1 MKIEGKIV
9 EIFDTQQ
16 VSDNFKKRSFV
27 VEYVEN
33 PQNTQYTE
41 SLLFELI
48 QERCSILDDFSKGQE
63 VEVNFNLKGRKWTT
77 RENETRYFNSLQ
89 AWKIEEVGST
99 SRPSS
104 KSKADVDLDDDDLP
118 F

>member
-1 MKIEGKIV
+1 MKIEGKII

-16 VSDNFKKRSFV
+16 ISDSFKKRAFV

-33 PQNTQYTE
+33 PQNTYTE
-41 SLLFELI
+41 SLMFELV
-48 QERCSILDDFSKGQE
+48 QEKCSLLDDFSKGQE
-63 VEVNFNLKGRKWTT
+63 VEVNFNLRGRKWTT

-89 AWKIEEVGST
+89 AWKIEEISST
-99 SRPSS
+99 SKSS
-104 KSKADVDLDDDDLP
+104 ANSVASEVIDDDDLP

>member
-16 VSDNFKKRSFV
+16 VSDSFKKRSFV

-41 SLLFELI
+41 SLMFELI
-48 QERCSILDDFSKGQE
+48 QERCNLVDDFSKGQE
-63 VEVNFNLKGRKWTT
+63 VEVSFNLKGRKWTT

-89 AWKIEEVGST
+89 AWKIEELGSKPKT
-99 SRPSS
+99 NTNNRN
-104 KSKADVDLDDDDLP
+104 LDDDDFP